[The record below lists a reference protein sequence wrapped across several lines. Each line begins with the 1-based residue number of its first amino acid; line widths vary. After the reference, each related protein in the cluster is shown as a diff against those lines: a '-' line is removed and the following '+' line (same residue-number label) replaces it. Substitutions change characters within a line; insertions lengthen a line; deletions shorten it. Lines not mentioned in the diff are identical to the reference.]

1 MLNSEIGE
9 KEEEKEQIMVEK
21 FEADNVS
28 EGSDSIENYKI
39 K

>member
-9 KEEEKEQIMVEK
+9 KEKEKEQIMVEK
-21 FEADNVS
+21 FEDNVS
-28 EGSDSIENYKI
+28 EGGDSIENYKI